1 MVASA
6 RVQKLLRRYKLA
18 IAAALTI
25 LLIQGLVVWSL
36 RSLEEGEAERK
47 TRRSKLPDHNSQDP
61 KRDVALW
68 EKQNSLSGRN
78 QGRWSAR
85 LERTGGTA
93 ASALRRAT
101 SRRGGKPSI
110 RLKAPQERG
119 MTGLDGV
126 VPHDP
131 SSSRN
136 FSETRGGTDG
146 AARLPAAAIPG
157 EPGSVDGA
165 HQAPSSDFMPK
176 CDIIGKDALSALHR
190 AGSQQCRQEIA
201 NIVCQHQAG
210 QLMPDA
216 LPQFCPHHGVL
227 NPVQAVGELDNSL
240 SKVENP
246 VRVAFVLMVHG
257 RAVRQLKRLM
267 KAIYHRDHYYY
278 IHVDKGW
285 WRGSLEAVM
294 NRKSVGQSHHGH
306 FANLTSSISEAKASL
321 RDEAVKTGQTVLK
334 SVYQL
339 LYIPPRK
346 TLFFHFCLQRS
357 GYMHREVLQI
367 AQHYPNIRATPWRMV
382 TIWGGASLLK
392 AYLRSMQDLLSMLDW
407 KWDFFIN
414 LSATDFPTRTN
425 DELVTFL
432 SHHRDK
438 NFLKSHGRENARFIK
453 KQGLDRLF
461 HECDNHMWR
470 LGERSIP
477 EGLEVSGGSDWFALT
492 RRFVEYV
499 INSQDDLVS
508 GLKQFYSYALLPA
521 ESFFHTVLGNSHMCD
536 SLVDN
541 NLRVTNWNRKLGCK
555 CQYKH
560 IVDWCG
566 CSPNDFKPQ
575 DLIRIQQLTRPTFF
589 ARKFES
595 TVNQEAIDIL
605 DTHLYGQYAPGTI
618 AIKAYWESLFEQ
630 LDGVGSLSDV
640 ALTAYTSFLRLGLK
654 SLVTTQS
661 SVEACRFEP
670 VGFPLSVHVYFY
682 DNHFQG
688 YLVRQEVQAVGSKV
702 KETLEMWAV
711 PQASL
716 VLDTNLKEFERLKNL
731 EIGTEWDPKE
741 RIFRNFG
748 GIIGPLDEPLAVQK
762 WARGPNLTA
771 TIVWIDP
778 ALVVAASYDITVDV
792 DAEYT
797 QYKPPLQRPLRPGSW
812 TVRVLKQWE
821 RVAEVHFLVM
831 PLTFKDKEPLRK
843 EEDSW
848 LHTGPPGNLYLEQSF
863 QQLSSALKLPPQEPA
878 MQAAQR
884 NAQLVGQA
892 LESWVDSSV
901 GTYWVIG
908 DLCATQTSSCRAL
921 GVCSKTSWSSLSPDP
936 KSELGPVKSDGR
948 IR

>member
-36 RSLEEGEAERK
+36 RSLEEGEGERK

-61 KRDVALW
+61 KRDIALW
-68 EKQNSLSGRN
+68 DKQNSLSGRN
-78 QGRWSAR
+78 RGRWNTR

-93 ASALRRAT
+93 SSSLRGGT
-101 SRRGGKPSI
+101 NRRGGKPNLRMKS
-110 RLKAPQERG
+110 PQERG
-119 MTGLDGV
+119 MMEAGMEGV
-126 VPHDP
+126 
-131 SSSRN
+131 
-136 FSETRGGTDG
+136 
-146 AARLPAAAIPG
+146 
-157 EPGSVDGA
+157 PGSVDGA
-165 HQAPSSDFMPK
+165 HQAPSSDFVPK
-176 CDIIGKDALSALHR
+176 CDIVGKDALSALHR

-216 LPQFCPHHGVL
+216 LPQFCPQLGIS

-257 RAVRQLKRLM
+257 RAVRQLKRLI

-278 IHVDKGW
+278 IHVDK
-285 WRGSLEAVM
+285 
-294 NRKSVGQSHHGH
+294 
-306 FANLTSSISEAKASL
+306 
-321 RDEAVKTGQTVLK
+321 
-334 SVYQL
+334 
-339 LYIPPRK
+339 
-346 TLFFHFCLQRS
+346 RS

-367 AQHYPNIRATPWRMV
+367 AQQFPNVRATPWRMV

-425 DELVTFL
+425 DELVAFL
-432 SHHRDK
+432 SQHRDK

-536 SLVDN
+536 TLVDN

-640 ALTAYTSFLRLGLK
+640 ALTAYTAFFRLGLK

-661 SVEACRFEP
+661 NVEACRFEP
-670 VGFPLSVHVYFY
+670 VGYPLSVHLYFY
-682 DNHFQG
+682 DDRFQG
-688 YLVRQEVQAVGSKV
+688 YLVRQEAQAVGSKV
-702 KETLEMWAV
+702 REMLEIWAV
-711 PQASL
+711 PQVSL
-716 VLDTNLKEFERLKNL
+716 VLETNLKEFERLKNL

-748 GIIGPLDEPLAVQK
+748 GVIGPLDEPLAVQK

-778 ALVVAASYDITVDV
+778 ALVVATSYDITVDV

-797 QYKPPLQRPLRPGSW
+797 QYKPPLQRPLRPGTW

-821 RVAEVHFLVM
+821 RVAEVRFLVM

-843 EEDSW
+843 EDSW
-848 LHTGPPGNLYLEQSF
+848 FHAGPPGNQYLEQSF
-863 QQLSSALKLPPQEPA
+863 QQLSSMLRLPPQEPA
-878 MQAAQR
+878 MQEAQR
-884 NAQLVGQA
+884 NAELVGQP
-892 LESWVDSSV
+892 LEAWVDSNV
-901 GTYWVIG
+901 RTFWVMG
-908 DLCATQTSSCRAL
+908 DLCATQTSSCPAL
-921 GVCSKTSWSSLSPDP
+921 GPCSKTSWSSLSPDP